1 MKASFLIELLG
12 LRLGLALIDRLPLAS
27 TLFLSA
33 GIADIAY
40 LADRRRRQTAQSNIR
55 RAGLAT
61 APAAIHRIARESF
74 RHFAGMAVE
83 SLRYD
88 RVPELR
94 QDPRLTLQ
102 VASGALDAIREP
114 GRGVILLSGHIGNW
128 EIAARLLSE
137 IKPVVGMAR
146 GMKNPYTERLLRA
159 RKTGSAMQ
167 YMPKHNA
174 DMMRLFATLREGKIL
189 ALLADQYAHD
199 RGMMVDFFGTP
210 ASTHTSPALLHLIT
224 RAPLCFG
231 WCRRDGPM
239 AYTLFANE
247 PIMVRST
254 GRREADVRAILVQF
268 TSALEDAIRVAPEQY
283 LWAHRRWRDARY
295 DEGG

>member
-1 MKASFLIELLG
+1 MDPGGSGRSGHRRPSLVPG
-12 LRLGLALIDRLPLAS
+12 RDRLPLAS

-199 RGMMVDFFGTP
+199 RGP
-210 ASTHTSPALLHLIT
+210 A
-224 RAPLCFG
+224 APHHPG
-231 WCRRDGPM
+231 
-239 AYTLFANE
+239 
-247 PIMVRST
+247 
-254 GRREADVRAILVQF
+254 
-268 TSALEDAIRVAPEQY
+268 SALFRVVPA
-283 LWAHRRWRDARY
+283 RWTH
-295 DEGG
+295 GVHSLCQ